1 MVCLIFV
8 MRWQK
13 QKSNKTER
21 FHPNTNFSVLLLL
34 WLCPAGVASELDTIM
49 APSESFVC
57 LVCSVT
63 YWLSYLHC
71 TSEG

>member
-1 MVCLIFV
+1 MVCLIIV

-57 LVCSVT
+57 LV
-63 YWLSYLHC
+63 
-71 TSEG
+71 